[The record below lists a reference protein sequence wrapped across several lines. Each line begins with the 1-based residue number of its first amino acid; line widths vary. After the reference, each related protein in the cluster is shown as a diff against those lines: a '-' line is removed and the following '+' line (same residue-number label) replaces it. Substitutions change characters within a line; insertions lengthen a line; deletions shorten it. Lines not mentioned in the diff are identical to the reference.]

1 MFEYGMYGFVSIA
14 RLIIVILYTMS
25 ILMILIVNTIQVGE

>member
-1 MFEYGMYGFVSIA
+1 MFEYGMHGFEPIA
-14 RLIIVILYTMS
+14 RLIRVILYTMS